1 MTSFQVHLREPGA
14 DARRTHGAAAHRGPI
29 GQRNAHDFGAVYA
42 YAISEGI
49 DEEKAYIL
57 GFAYADSIAQGKSNA
72 YSIVY
77 AAAYGIACSII
88 ARVGKV
94 GRAPTHRRA
103 HTRSPRGNRSDSHP
117 PTGAPS
123 PTECRRRTRSCSPG
137 GSLCRGPRPTNPH
150 PRPLSQWERGA
161 TQGAT
166 AAPPHH
172 GALTLAFPPL

>member
-1 MTSFQVHLREPGA
+1 MLKRLVDLMGAAEAGRRAGGAGGEPGA

-49 DEEKAYIL
+49 DEEKAYVL

-88 ARVGKV
+88 GASERWARAYAQACAHAIAARESIGFASLY
-94 GRAPTHRRA
+94 GRAIADGVSPEDALVFARRFA
-103 HTRSPRGNRSDSHP
+103 V
-117 PTGAPS
+117 
-123 PTECRRRTRSCSPG
+123 
-137 GSLCRGPRPTNPH
+137 
-150 PRPLSQWERGA
+150 
-161 TQGAT
+161 
-166 AAPPHH
+166 
-172 GALTLAFPPL
+172 